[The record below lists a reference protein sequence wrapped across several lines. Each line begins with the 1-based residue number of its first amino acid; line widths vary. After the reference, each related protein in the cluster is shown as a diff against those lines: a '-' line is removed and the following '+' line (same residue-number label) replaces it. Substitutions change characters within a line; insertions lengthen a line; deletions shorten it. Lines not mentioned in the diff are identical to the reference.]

1 MNPKFPFNV
10 EFRPTGDFLNDLP
23 KDTYEEPM
31 EDYMQRIQVGETLY
45 DIFAQETPV
54 AEFKKI
60 GKLVL
65 GSRLVTSLW
74 GDNHMFFRHQRIDDD
89 VRGYHPEWENK
100 YHQSL
105 VDDTDFDRVRPE
117 KAKADVFCPFAFL
130 FH

>member
-1 MNPKFPFNV
+1 
-10 EFRPTGDFLNDLP
+10 
-23 KDTYEEPM
+23 
-31 EDYMQRIQVGETLY
+31 MQRIQVGETLY

-89 VRGYHPEWENK
+89 VRRYRSDWEDK

-105 VDDTDFDRVRPE
+105 LDDTDFDPRLRPE